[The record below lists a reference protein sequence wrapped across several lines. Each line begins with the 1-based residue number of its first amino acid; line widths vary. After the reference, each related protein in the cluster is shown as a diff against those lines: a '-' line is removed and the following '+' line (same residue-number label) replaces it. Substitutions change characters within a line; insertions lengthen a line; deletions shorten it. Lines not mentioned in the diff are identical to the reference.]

1 MPVRLRITLLFAFL
15 VFLILG
21 VVFAGVYYFS
31 WQARLQTISTRLSNR
46 AITTARLLSQEELFT
61 PDVVKGV
68 DSLTTLT
75 YKRKVVQAY
84 DFQNRL
90 IYSYADLPGDSL
102 TLDREVLNEAR
113 LKGRHYFTINGKE
126 AIAYHHKDAHTRLVI
141 VSAGVDG
148 DGELFLSRLAR
159 LLLLTYLTAVIL
171 VLVSGY
177 FFAGRLIR
185 PVQRITADVA
195 DISAQ
200 NLARRLA
207 TGDTRDEW
215 NELASTLNALLDR
228 LQESFE
234 MQQRFVANASH
245 ELFTPLTSLSSQLDV
260 ALQRERSAHDYRA
273 VLASVYQDVQ
283 HMSKL
288 TQTLLEFAKASG
300 TRGGL
305 EIQRVR
311 IDEVLL
317 RLPAEIAKADPGY
330 VVTLDFEDLPEDEA
344 QLFVYGN
351 EALLFTAIRNLA
363 LNACKYSSDK
373 QAQVLLRADGRQ
385 IRIGVSDNG
394 IGIPREVI
402 DKIFQPFFRVEENL
416 AGGFG
421 LGLSLT
427 QRIIKLHKGSIEVA
441 SEVGRGTQFQV
452 MLPCAW

>member
-1 MPVRLRITLLFAFL
+1 
-15 VFLILG
+15 
-21 VVFAGVYYFS
+21 
-31 WQARLQTISTRLSNR
+31 
-46 AITTARLLSQEELFT
+46 
-61 PDVVKGV
+61 
-68 DSLTTLT
+68 
-75 YKRKVVQAY
+75 
-84 DFQNRL
+84 
-90 IYSYADLPGDSL
+90 
-102 TLDREVLNEAR
+102 
-113 LKGRHYFTINGKE
+113 
-126 AIAYHHKDAHTRLVI
+126 DAHSRLVI

-148 DGELFLSRLAR
+148 DGALFLRRLAH
-159 LLLLTYLTAVIL
+159 LLLLTYLAGVVL

-200 NLARRLA
+200 NLARRLDA
-207 TGDTRDEW
+207 GDTRDEW
-215 NELASTLNALLDR
+215 NELARTLNALLDR

-260 ALQRERSAHDYRA
+260 ALQRERSAADYHA
-273 VLASVYQDVQ
+273 VLSSVYQDVQ

-305 EIQRVR
+305 EIERVR

-317 RLPAEIAKADPGY
+317 RLPAAISKADPRFGMS
-330 VVTLDFEDLPEDEA
+330 LRFEDLPEDEA
-344 QLFVYGN
+344 LLFVYGN

-363 LNACKYSSDK
+363 LNACKYSPDH
-373 QAQVLLRADGRQ
+373 QADILLRVASRQ
-385 IRIGVSDNG
+385 VEITVSDNG
-394 IGIPREVI
+394 IGIPQELL
-402 DKIFQPFFRVEENL
+402 DKVFQPFFRVEENL

-427 QRIIKLHKGSIEVA
+427 QRIIKLHKGSIEVT
-441 SEVGRGTQFQV
+441 SETGVGTRFTVF
-452 MLPCAW
+452 LPGAG